1 MKTCYD
7 EENAARYRSAKAQA
21 WRDRSELF
29 SMLKVVGEVNE
40 LTVVDLACGD
50 GWLTRALKRAGAHSV
65 LGLDLSPD
73 MIALA
78 QASEMQQ
85 PLGIAYAVEDA
96 RATSPT
102 RDYDLVTS
110 NWLLVYARDRA
121 ELARRCAGLARQI
134 RHGGR
139 CVQLITNPEMYTW
152 QATPPDFRPYGF
164 EVLLPP
170 SAVEGAPLVFRF
182 HLNGVSLD
190 VENYYLP
197 AAAYVAGLR
206 DAGFDDIEF
215 HPLVLQPAS
224 DGVNDGPF
232 WAPFFKQP
240 PAVIISATRL

>member
-1 MKTCYD
+1 MKTRYD
-7 EENAARYRSAKAQA
+7 EENAARYRAAKAQA
-21 WRDRSELF
+21 WRERSELF
-29 SMLKVVGEVNE
+29 SMLEIVGDVTG
-40 LTVVDLACGD
+40 LSVVDCACGD
-50 GWLTRALKRAGAHSV
+50 GWLTRALKRAGARRI

-78 QASEMQQ
+78 RDAETAQ
-85 PLGIAYAVEDA
+85 PLDIDYAVEDA
-96 RATSPT
+96 RATTPE
-102 RDYDLVTS
+102 RDCDLVTS

-121 ELARRCAGLARQI
+121 ELARMCDGLARQV

-182 HLNGVSLD
+182 HLDGISLD

-197 AAAYVAGLR
+197 AAAYAAGLA
-206 DAGFDDIEF
+206 DAGFEEITF
-215 HPLVLQPAS
+215 HPLRLEPAR
-224 DGVNDGPF
+224 DGADDSAF
-232 WAPFFKQP
+232 WAPFLRQP
-240 PAVIISATRL
+240 PAVIISATRG